1 MSAATRAVLEARG
14 VLTPLSPEER
24 AALDAQ
30 RQAAMRPRLRIVCW
44 VLIALTPLFVLFAW
58 LAEGQPSEQGASLLV
73 LRILMWVGIAWWLR
87 SERGEYRWVR
97 LAGLVVFLSAML
109 GPTLAVAIVVF
120 SGDTSA
126 APLPDTPAHS
136 ASKSVLGTWALLSS
150 IGILLALPWSV
161 AEVAVATGLG
171 VLVMLLLSLPNF
183 IESTNPADT
192 ADTILSITLL
202 GVIAMGVGLAA
213 SAARRASFGRARMAE
228 RVAKVTRELEIARE
242 VHDAVFPH
250 ATRAS
255 GWAFDFHYE
264 PMQQIGGDYAFLRP
278 LARSKGNE
286 REGANHVSDAGGV
299 IAGLIDV
306 TGHGIASALT
316 VNRLHGEIDR
326 FLADHPNAGPEELL
340 ANLNRYLH
348 LTLSERSIFATAV
361 CVRCEGRVEGGDDDG
376 WVGRVEFASAGHPP
390 MMLRRGAVSDG
401 SVGGVESFGA
411 TGPVLGA
418 LPPEVF
424 ELRRQTITL
433 GPGDRLLA
441 FTDGILE
448 ARGDDGEM
456 LWVEGVRGLV
466 ATLGPGPAGSQLSA
480 AVRAYRRG
488 PALDDVLVMEI
499 AREARG

>member
-1 MSAATRAVLEARG
+1 MLA
-14 VLTPLSPEER
+14 PLSAEER
-24 AALDAQ
+24 AALNAQ
-30 RQAAMRPRLRIVCW
+30 RQGAMRRRLRTVCW
-44 VLIALTPLFVLFAW
+44 VLTALAPLFVLFAW
-58 LAEGQPSEQGASLLV
+58 LAEGQPSERAASILV
-73 LRILMWVGIAWWLR
+73 LRILASVVISLLALVWVGVAWWLR
-87 SERGEYRWVR
+87 SGRGDYRWVR

-109 GPTLAVAIVVF
+109 GPTLAVAVVVF

-126 APLPDTPAHS
+126 APVPDTPAHS
-136 ASKSVLGTWALLSS
+136 ASKSVLGSWALLASM
-150 IGILLALPWSV
+150 GILLALPWSI

-171 VLVMLLLSLPNF
+171 VLVMLLLSMPNF

-192 ADTILSITLL
+192 ADTILSIVLL
-202 GVIAMGVGLAA
+202 GVIAMGVGLVA

-242 VHDAVFPH
+242 VHDAVFPS
-250 ATRAS
+250 ATRAD

-278 LARSKGNE
+278 LARRDGGGRDGTDRA
-286 REGANHVSDAGGV
+286 REAGGV

-326 FLADHPNAGPEELL
+326 FLADHPSAGPEELL

-348 LTLSERSIFATAV
+348 HTLSEKSIFATAV
-361 CVRCEGRVEGGDDDG
+361 CVRCAGRGEGGKGGGVDDASM
-376 WVGRVEFASAGHPP
+376 GRVEFASAGHPP
-390 MMLRRGAVSDG
+390 MMLRRGAG
-401 SVGGVESFGA
+401 SGGVVESFGA

-433 GPGDRLLA
+433 GAGDRLLA

-448 ARGDDGEM
+448 ARRDDGQM

-466 ATLGPGPAGSQLSA
+466 ASLGPGPAGTQLSA

-499 AREARG
+499 AREAAFVS